1 MSKKKLA
8 LVQEVA
14 AESISR
20 VDQLESSEPA
30 ADVVPPP
37 MTSTAAALPKKTEK
51 VVKKGFL
58 NDLSA
63 KGKTSNIYP
72 EHGSDEGV
80 GGAKGGT
87 YQRFMSKCQVVDT
100 SKVTS
105 IDLHSVW
112 NVSSSR
118 IYVD

>member
-30 ADVVPPP
+30 P
-37 MTSTAAALPKKTEK
+37 MTSNAAALPKKTEK

-63 KGKTSNIYP
+63 KGKMSNIYP